1 MAGEHS
7 LSEQR
12 LKKAKMQLT
21 RLDNALFWPCVT
33 ATGWCCIARCGPTQD
48 WCCVLGPIH
57 AARTFW

>member
-33 ATGWCCIARCGPTQD
+33 LLLVG
-48 WCCVLGPIH
+48 VVLLGPIH